1 MLILAATPIGNIG
14 DASARLISTLEQAKF
29 IAAEDTRTLL
39 KLANH
44 LGVKLNAE
52 LISLHEHN
60 ELQKLDRLVE
70 TAQSADVIL
79 VSDAGMPTISDPG
92 FALVRACAEAG
103 VEIQVV
109 PGPSA
114 VISALAV
121 SGLSTDRFC
130 FEGFLPR
137 KSGERTKM
145 FESLAGETRTMVFF
159 ESPHRIFDSLSD
171 AVKVFGADRKAS
183 VSREL
188 TKKFEETARGTLAEL
203 CDWSKDQKGEMVLV
217 IAGAVP
223 KIWNTDELV
232 NQVIE
237 LKLAGTG
244 LKQAAT
250 SVAKQFGASSS
261 ELYALA
267 LKRL

>member
-14 DASARLISTLEQAKF
+14 DASERLKITLAAAKV

-44 LGVKLNAE
+44 LGVKLAAE

-70 TAQSADVIL
+70 IAKTADL
-79 VSDAGMPTISDPG
+79 VLVSDPG

-114 VISALAV
+114 VVSALAV

-137 KSGERTKM
+137 KSGERTRV
-145 FESLAGETRTMVFF
+145 FESLISETRTMVFF
-159 ESPHRIFDSLSD
+159 ESPHRIVDSLKD
-171 AVKVFGADRKAS
+171 AAKVFGPDRKAS

-188 TKKFEETARGTLAEL
+188 TKKFEETKRGTLAEL
-203 CDWSKDQKGEMVLV
+203 IDWAKDQKGEMVLV
-217 IAGAVP
+217 ISGAEPVVY
-223 KIWNTDELV
+223 NLEDLV
-232 NQVIE
+232 AKVIQ
-237 LKLAGTG
+237 LKSEGTG
-244 LKQAAT
+244 LKQACS
-250 SVAKQFGASSS
+250 SVAKQYGASSS

-267 LKRL
+267 LKRE

>member
-1 MLILAATPIGNIG
+1 M
-14 DASARLISTLEQAKF
+14 
-29 IAAEDTRTLL
+29 
-39 KLANH
+39 
-44 LGVKLNAE
+44 V
-52 LISLHEHN
+52 
-60 ELQKLDRLVE
+60 
-70 TAQSADVIL
+70 
-79 VSDAGMPTISDPG
+79 
-92 FALVRACAEAG
+92 
-103 VEIQVV
+103 
-109 PGPSA
+109 
-114 VISALAV
+114 
-121 SGLSTDRFC
+121 
-130 FEGFLPR
+130 
-137 KSGERTKM
+137 
-145 FESLAGETRTMVFF
+145 ESLAGETRTMVFF

-217 IAGAVP
+217 IAGAEL